1 LAGRTLIEEQE
12 RTSFLDGAITKFL
25 NKITDPRINYAEIG
39 AAQEL
44 G

>member
-12 RTSFLDGAITKFL
+12 RTSFLDGAITNFL
-25 NKITDPRINYAEIG
+25 NKITDPRISYPEIS
-39 AAQEL
+39 AAQDL